1 MKIILVLNL
10 EKSELRTFLF
20 GGPKKLGLFWDR
32 CGRILESL
40 RCRLEGIC
48 MDKEYLPGDVRDR
61 ICDLSKEFGIGQ
73 NEIARQI
80 GMSQGAFSRFMSGF
94 TDKLSYK
101 YVINI
106 AELFGV
112 STDFLL
118 GVVNNPT
125 RINYDATKLGLTV
138 EAAKRLYHEDV
149 NAEVVNLLLTNDEF
163 AQVTFLIKHYLDNT
177 TARGYAAGNTMLD
190 TLSQC
195 FAEMSNDAAA
205 KTARDMKC
213 MSVPMYQEN
222 LTKIQTVF
230 MSAVEAIKE
239 ESGTKLSHTDLL
251 TKEITQQI
259 FDEAVRIADATKPRM
274 GLTWKSIVS
283 AMITVLAE
291 RLGIKR
297 KRLKTL
303 EEGMLLINESE
314 ETDK

>member
-1 MKIILVLNL
+1 M
-10 EKSELRTFLF
+10 
-20 GGPKKLGLFWDR
+20 DR
-32 CGRILESL
+32 
-40 RCRLEGIC
+40 
-48 MDKEYLPGDVRDR
+48 EYLPGDVRDR
-61 ICDLSKEFGIGQ
+61 ISDLSNEYGISQ
-73 NEIARQI
+73 NEIARRI
-80 GMSQGAFSRFMSGF
+80 GMSEGTFSRFMSGF
-94 TDKLSYK
+94 TGKLSYK
-101 YVINI
+101 YVIKI

-177 TARGYAAGNTMLD
+177 TARGFAAGNTMLD
-190 TLSQC
+190 TLSQSIEEH
-195 FAEMSNDAAA
+195 FADVPNDAAT
-205 KTARDMKC
+205 KTARDLRC
-213 MSVPMYQEN
+213 FSVPMYQED

-239 ESGTKLSHTDLL
+239 ESGTKLSRTDLL

-259 FDEAVRIADATKPRM
+259 FDEAVKKADATRPRM

-283 AMITVLAE
+283 AMITVMAE

-303 EEGMLLINESE
+303 EEGMLQINESE

>member
-1 MKIILVLNL
+1 M
-10 EKSELRTFLF
+10 
-20 GGPKKLGLFWDR
+20 DR
-32 CGRILESL
+32 
-40 RCRLEGIC
+40 
-48 MDKEYLPGDVRDR
+48 EYLPGDVRDR
-61 ICDLSKEFGIGQ
+61 ISDLSNEYGISQ
-73 NEIARQI
+73 NEIARRI
-80 GMSQGAFSRFMSGF
+80 GMSEGTFSRFMSGF
-94 TDKLSYK
+94 TGKLSYK
-101 YVINI
+101 YVIKI

-177 TARGYAAGNTMLD
+177 TARGFAAGNTMLD
-190 TLSQC
+190 TLSQSIEEH
-195 FAEMSNDAAA
+195 FADVPNDAAT
-205 KTARDMKC
+205 KTARDLRC
-213 MSVPMYQEN
+213 FSVPMYQED

-239 ESGTKLSHTDLL
+239 ESGTKLSRTDLL

-259 FDEAVRIADATKPRM
+259 FDEAGKKADATRPRR

-283 AMITVLAE
+283 AMITVMAE

-303 EEGMLLINESE
+303 EEGMLQINEPE

>member
-1 MKIILVLNL
+1 M
-10 EKSELRTFLF
+10 
-20 GGPKKLGLFWDR
+20 DR
-32 CGRILESL
+32 
-40 RCRLEGIC
+40 
-48 MDKEYLPGDVRDR
+48 EYLPGDVRDR
-61 ICDLSKEFGIGQ
+61 ISDLSKEYGIGQ
-73 NEIARQI
+73 NEIARRI

-101 YVINI
+101 YVIKI

-125 RINYDATKLGLTV
+125 RINYDVTKLGLTV

-163 AQVTFLIKHYLDNT
+163 AQVTFLIKNYLDNT
-177 TARGYAAGNTMLD
+177 TARGVAAGNTMLD
-190 TLSQC
+190 TLSEC
-195 FAEMSNDAAA
+195 FGEMSGEAAT
-205 KTARDMKC
+205 KTARDLRYL
-213 MSVPMYQEN
+213 SVPMYQED

-230 MSAVEAIKE
+230 MSAVETIKE
-239 ESGTKLSHTDLL
+239 KSGTKLSRTDLL

-259 FDEAVRIADATKPRM
+259 FDEAVKKADATKPRM

-283 AMITVLAE
+283 ATITVTAE

-297 KRLKTL
+297 KRLRIL
-303 EEGMLLINESE
+303 DEGMLQINEPE
-314 ETDK
+314 DTD